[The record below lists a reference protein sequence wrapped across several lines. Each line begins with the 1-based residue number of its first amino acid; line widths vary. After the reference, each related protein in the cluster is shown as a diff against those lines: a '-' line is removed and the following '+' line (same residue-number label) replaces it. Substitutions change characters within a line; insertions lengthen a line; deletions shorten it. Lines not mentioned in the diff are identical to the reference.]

1 MKRFFTK
8 HNARRL
14 LAISLLIALLV
25 FLYIIRPVL
34 GIFLLAIVLAYLLY
48 RPVLYFES
56 KGLTRTWA
64 ILLVYLL
71 LFGGLAL
78 LIGTGVPAMVNE
90 FKDLVSS
97 IPEYADQTQQQI
109 KRLEEMQIPDK
120 LTETLYDSMDKLEIA
135 FYDSVSKF
143 MQAIYGFF
151 SKMFALIIAPILA
164 FYMMH
169 DWNKIRN
176 RLLSLISPRSRR
188 ELVVLLEDIDEV
200 LMEFIKG
207 YLIVA
212 LFVGTMTG
220 LSAFLLGVKFPVF
233 IGFVAGLTNM
243 IPYFGPFLG
252 GIPAV
257 GIALTVSAKT
267 ALYMLIAIL
276 IIQQIESAIVTPN
289 VMGGK
294 LGMHPLVIV
303 FVLLTGAQLFGIWG
317 MLLAVPVTAVLRV
330 LLIWIHLRLVG

>member
-252 GIPAV
+252 GI
-257 GIALTVSAKT
+257 L
-267 ALYMLIAIL
+267 
-276 IIQQIESAIVTPN
+276 Q
-289 VMGGK
+289 
-294 LGMHPLVIV
+294 
-303 FVLLTGAQLFGIWG
+303 
-317 MLLAVPVTAVLRV
+317 
-330 LLIWIHLRLVG
+330 